1 MDYSGPWWRDN
12 GAIFVIIKSI
22 EETYS
27 ICSSILEESEK
38 ISPILAEHYDKWK
51 DDYETDEAMSE
62 FCEITDEMSLLESK
76 LSSSIDTAILM
87 CCIALESRVNMF
99 CYFNIGEE
107 TTDAIETLN
116 LVKKIEV
123 AHRILRKRPFKGTK
137 PYEAINDL
145 VEFRNLY
152 AHGKCTDRPKDKI
165 RKNHLTHP
173 DSFPEPGDK
182 LADLIKYVEEYLLVN
197 KHLSSISEHQY
208 TSGVLSQHIEIQ
220 DCLDKLKSI
229 KL

>member
-1 MDYSGPWWRDN
+1 
-12 GAIFVIIKSI
+12 
-22 EETYS
+22 
-27 ICSSILEESEK
+27 
-38 ISPILAEHYDKWK
+38 
-51 DDYETDEAMSE
+51 
-62 FCEITDEMSLLESK
+62 LLESK
-76 LSSSIDTAILM
+76 LSSLIDTAILM

-116 LVKKIEV
+116 LVKKVEV
-123 AHRILRKRPFKGTK
+123 AHRVLRKRPFKGTK
-137 PYEAINDL
+137 PYEAINNL

-173 DSFPEPGDK
+173 DSFPEPRDK
-182 LADLIKYVEEYLLVN
+182 LVNLIKYIEEYLYVN
-197 KHLSSISEHQY
+197 NHLSCISEHQY
-208 TSGVLSQHIEIQ
+208 TSGVLSQNIDIQ
-220 DCLDKLKSI
+220 DWLEKLKSI